1 MINFQINSNY
11 KLKEKRKIKTWL
23 IEICIEEGYSIGV
36 LSYLLVNDKEMIT
49 YNKKF
54 LNHQTLTDVI
64 TFQNNDKEMISGDII
79 ISTERV
85 LDNSNKFNVEFIEE
99 LYRVMAH
106 GLLHLL
112 GYNDKKM
119 SETKKIREKEDYYL
133 KKIL

>member
-54 LNHQTLTDVI
+54 LNHHTLTDVI

-85 LDNSNKFNVEFIEE
+85 LDNSNKFNV
-99 LYRVMAH
+99 
-106 GLLHLL
+106 
-112 GYNDKKM
+112 
-119 SETKKIREKEDYYL
+119 
-133 KKIL
+133 

>member
-79 ISTERV
+79 ISTDRV

>member
-23 IEICIEEGYSIGV
+23 IEICIAEGYSIGV

>member
-54 LNHQTLTDVI
+54 LNHHTLTDVI

-112 GYNDKKM
+112 GYNDKKKG
-119 SETKKIREKEDYYL
+119 ETKKIREKEDYYL

>member
-1 MINFQINSNY
+1 
-11 KLKEKRKIKTWL
+11 
-23 IEICIEEGYSIGV
+23 
-36 LSYLLVNDKEMIT
+36 
-49 YNKKF
+49 
-54 LNHQTLTDVI
+54 
-64 TFQNNDKEMISGDII
+64 MISGDII

>member
-11 KLKEKRKIKTWL
+11 KLKEKRKIKNWL

-54 LNHQTLTDVI
+54 LNHHTLTDVI

-99 LYRVMAH
+99 LYRVMVH

-112 GYNDKKM
+112 GYNDKKIG
-119 SETKKIREKEDYYL
+119 ETKKIREKEDYYL

>member
-23 IEICIEEGYSIGV
+23 IEICIEEGYSIRV

-54 LNHQTLTDVI
+54 LNHHTLTDVI

>member
-23 IEICIEEGYSIGV
+23 IEICIEEGYSIGI
-36 LSYLLVNDKEMIT
+36 LTYLLVNDKEMIT

-54 LNHQTLTDVI
+54 LNHHTLTDVI

>member
-54 LNHQTLTDVI
+54 LNHHTLTDVI

>member
-23 IEICIEEGYSIGV
+23 IEICIEEGYSIGI
-36 LSYLLVNDKEMIT
+36 LTYLLVNDKEMIT

-54 LNHQTLTDVI
+54 LNHHTLTDVI

-112 GYNDKKM
+112 GYNDKKIG
-119 SETKKIREKEDYYL
+119 ETKKIREKEDYYL